1 MKHSLKRCNT
11 PLEFDCEYINFPTQ
25 DEPDERPYLPTV
37 ILSVERKNQLI
48 VYYNMIGKDGDITET
63 VQKELVEL
71 VKRIKAIPREI
82 WVKEE
87 MARLL
92 NPIAKKLNIQ
102 LLPVQ
107 QLPLLNAALKEME
120 QMMPE

>member
-1 MKHSLKRCNT
+1 MKHSLKRYNT

-92 NPIAKKLNIQ
+92 NPIAKN
-102 LLPVQ
+102 
-107 QLPLLNAALKEME
+107 
-120 QMMPE
+120 

>member
-1 MKHSLKRCNT
+1 MKHSLKRYNT

-25 DEPDERPYLPTV
+25 DEPDERPYLPRV

-120 QMMPE
+120 QMMP